1 MMKVLMTCSNIGY
14 LCTEIDTLAEVW
26 CERVRDSR
34 SKTLCLDAIVTPI
47 AVAVAREIAVGFT
60 KAVCTPGVVVLS
72 IEDMT
77 TFVHM
82 LTELSAIVAL
92 AVVMA
97 LEVLVPRSYSHSDD
111 IGVDVLAGTDGHLL
125 LARKYGGGVGHSE

>member
-1 MMKVLMTCSNIGY
+1 MTCSNIGY

-47 AVAVAREIAVGFT
+47 VVAFAREIAVGFA
-60 KAVCTPGVVVLS
+60 KAVYVVALS

-77 TFVHM
+77 TSVDM
-82 LTELSAIVAL
+82 VTESSVIVAL
-92 AVVMA
+92 AVAMA
-97 LEVLVPRSYSHSDD
+97 LEVLVPRSYSHCD
-111 IGVDVLAGTDGHLL
+111 IGVDVLAGTDGPLL
-125 LARKYGGGVGHSE
+125 VAIAT

>member
-1 MMKVLMTCSNIGY
+1 MMKVLMTCSKIGY

-47 AVAVAREIAVGFT
+47 VVAFAREIAVGFA
-60 KAVCTPGVVVLS
+60 KAVYVVALS

-77 TFVHM
+77 TSVDM
-82 LTELSAIVAL
+82 VTESSVIVAL
-92 AVVMA
+92 AVAMA
-97 LEVLVPRSYSHSDD
+97 LEVLVPRSYSHCD
-111 IGVDVLAGTDGHLL
+111 IGVDVLAGTDGPLL
-125 LARKYGGGVGHSE
+125 VAIAT

>member
-1 MMKVLMTCSNIGY
+1 MTYNDIGY
-14 LCTEIDTLAEVW
+14 LCTEINTHTLDVLWSE
-26 CERVRDSR
+26 CVRDSR

-47 AVAVAREIAVGFT
+47 VVAFAREMAVGFT

-82 LTELSAIVAL
+82 LTEFSAIVAL

-125 LARKYGGGVGHSE
+125 PERKYGGGLSHSE